1 MPHQVLEMLAFHAR
15 VMVVTCHVISSVMAL
30 LHVTVGSALKAINAR
45 HVLMAFSVYRQRY
58 VWLIFVCLL
67 KEDPFLEERWLGLSC
82 LGEMVETQLFGR
94 DDWDRVLGRHG
105 LDPVPWEAWLGTQ
118 LLRRHGLH
126 PVLGDR
132 RLILSHMSW
141 YVTVNFFDKASFP
154 VCVTCL
160 TCYIIWYEFQI
171 KNS

>member
-1 MPHQVLEMLAFHAR
+1 MSCDLVSDGSFACRCGLGFESNQCE
-15 VMVVTCHVISSVMAL
+15 TCADGFFGVP
-30 LHVTVGSALKAINAR
+30 TE
-45 HVLMAFSVYRQRY
+45 
-58 VWLIFVCLL
+58 VCLINFRVL
-67 KEDPFLEERWLGLSC
+67 VDRGPYSWR
-82 LGEMVETQLFGR
+82 EMVGTRLFGR

-105 LDPVPWEAWLGTQ
+105 LDPVPWEAWLGPSYLGGMVWTQ
-118 LLRRHGLH
+118 FLGRHGLH

-154 VCVTCL
+154 VCITCL
-160 TCYIIWYEFQI
+160 TCFIIWYEFQI